1 MHWAATSVQL
11 LLAFVVLRVLMLVL
25 LNTSATAFYAQP
37 PPSSPGQLELLKL
50 SFFPAIFASAP
61 SVGVLANADSDSL
74 SGSCGSGW
82 ALEYAG
88 AVRNMLYAPEIVPL
102 PYECSTVYS
111 PIGFTAT
118 ARPKPC

>member
-1 MHWAATSVQL
+1 VHWAAKGLQL

-61 SVGVLANADSDSL
+61 SVGVLANAESDYL
-74 SGSCGSGW
+74 AGSCGSGW

-88 AVRNMLYAPEIVPL
+88 AVRNMLYAL
-102 PYECSTVYS
+102 
-111 PIGFTAT
+111 
-118 ARPKPC
+118 